1 MEEATN
7 QPQNSGRNALPH
19 ENIRQAG
26 RWRKKNRHTKWEGN
40 EKMATEPTILHCRR
54 GGNRTQGEVR
64 GQASYTRWILAFV
77 YRYGWRTDDD
87 DDDVGV
93 MMMMMMMLG
102 KWKIIPIP
110 SFFPSS
116 LCLLSLCVLWGKNKP
131 NVREDPAGVDTS
143 CRSTEIYPHTRID
156 RASKLFCGSLS
167 SDIPPS
173 AQSQ

>member
-1 MEEATN
+1 M
-7 QPQNSGRNALPH
+7 
-19 ENIRQAG
+19 
-26 RWRKKNRHTKWEGN
+26 
-40 EKMATEPTILHCRR
+40 
-54 GGNRTQGEVR
+54 R

-93 MMMMMMMLG
+93 MMMMMMMMLG

-110 SFFPSS
+110 SFFLL
-116 LCLLSLCVLWGKNKP
+116 LCVFSLCVLWGKNKP

-143 CRSTEIYPHTRID
+143 CRTEIYPHTRID

-167 SDIPPS
+167 SDIPLS